1 MWEKNKKIKKK
12 EAAQSLQGLVCHG
25 KKAKKNKTSTHTYT
39 QQSKLN
45 AGDTDSLNL
54 KEHGAS
60 GG

>member
-1 MWEKNKKIKKK
+1 MKK

-25 KKAKKNKTSTHTYT
+25 KSGGKKPKTTTQKT
-39 QQSKLN
+39 PQQSKLN
-45 AGDTDSLNL
+45 VSDTDSLNL